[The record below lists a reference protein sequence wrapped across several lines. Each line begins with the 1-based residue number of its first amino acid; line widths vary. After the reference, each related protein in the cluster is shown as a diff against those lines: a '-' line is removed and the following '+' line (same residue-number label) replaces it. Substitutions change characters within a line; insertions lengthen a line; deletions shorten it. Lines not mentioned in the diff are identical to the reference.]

1 MGWGG
6 GRGGLA
12 VVSQSTI
19 SSIHHGNYLA
29 SPSVLCPP
37 AALSQL
43 IMIRRRR
50 PEIYTF
56 RRLSIILDIA
66 VNQCCDQRGADD
78 RLGWCWSGAAVWCLL
93 MKMLCDE
100 QLGCGARGQPPTLAS
115 LHRSPGPW
123 CRMSPLACTGH
134 TTTQSSVVC
143 TADHNTRLL
152 VSGYLQN
159 WAILSRCI
167 QETCCSVMPLTRTMP
182 PP

>member
-1 MGWGG
+1 M
-6 GRGGLA
+6 
-12 VVSQSTI
+12 VSQSTI

-29 SPSVLCPP
+29 SPSVLCPL

-50 PEIYTF
+50 AEIYTF

-66 VNQCCDQRGADD
+66 VTQCCDQRGADD
-78 RLGWCWSGAAVWCLL
+78 KPGLVLVRGCCLL

-100 QLGCGARGQPPTLAS
+100 QPGCGARGQAHTDLGIPPPVT
-115 LHRSPGPW
+115 R
-123 CRMSPLACTGH
+123 PLVSH
-134 TTTQSSVVC
+134 VTTCMHWTQHWQHCSTRSSVVC
-143 TADHNTRLL
+143 TADHNTRPL

-167 QETCCSVMPLTRTMP
+167 QETCCSVMPLSRTMP

>member
-1 MGWGG
+1 MGRGR

-29 SPSVLCPP
+29 SPSVLCPL

-66 VNQCCDQRGADD
+66 VSQCCDQRGADD
-78 RLGWCWSGAAVWCLL
+78 RLGWCWSGAAVWWLL

-115 LHRSPGPW
+115 LHRSPGPGVACHHLHALDTTLATLQHTVLCCLH
-123 CRMSPLACTGH
+123 CRP
-134 TTTQSSVVC
+134 
-143 TADHNTRLL
+143 
-152 VSGYLQN
+152 
-159 WAILSRCI
+159 
-167 QETCCSVMPLTRTMP
+167 
-182 PP
+182 